1 MEKRMPQTITEAEI
15 RSHGV
20 TMDGLTACKAVYGV
34 SRTKAY
40 QLLRSGN
47 VDFPVRRVG
56 NRFVVP
62 TSAVLRLLGLE
73 AGSAE

>member
-1 MEKRMPQTITEAEI
+1 MAQTITEAEI
-15 RSHGV
+15 RSCGV
-20 TMDGLTACKAVYGV
+20 TMDGLTACRAVYGV

-40 QLLRSGN
+40 QLLRSGK
-47 VDFPVRRVG
+47 VDFPVRKAG

-73 AGSAE
+73 TASVE

>member
-1 MEKRMPQTITEAEI
+1 MVQVVTEDEI
-15 RSHGV
+15 RQCGV
-20 TMDGLTACKAVYGV
+20 NMDGLTACRAVYGV

-62 TSAVLRLLGLE
+62 TASVLRLLELE
-73 AGSAE
+73 PEVKA